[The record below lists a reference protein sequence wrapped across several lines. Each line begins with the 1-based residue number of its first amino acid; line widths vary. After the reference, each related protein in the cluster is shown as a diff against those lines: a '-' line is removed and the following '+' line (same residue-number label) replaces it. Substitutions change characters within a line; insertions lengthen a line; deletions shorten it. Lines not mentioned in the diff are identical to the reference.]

1 MRCARNGICGIM
13 YEKWQDDMVRT
24 TIGEGGRIVIP
35 VEYRKALGLKP
46 GDSIL
51 VDLRNDE
58 IRLVSTRAAIARVQ
72 ESVRRY
78 VPEGVSLVD
87 ELIRERREEASRE

>member
-1 MRCARNGICGIM
+1 
-13 YEKWQDDMVRT
+13 MVKT

-35 VEYRKALGLKP
+35 AEYRRALGLKP
-46 GDSIL
+46 GDSVL

-72 ESVRRY
+72 KSVRNY
-78 VPEGVSLVD
+78 VPKRVSLSD